1 LPFQNRQA
9 NTGQA
14 SCSAFDLTAVHLP
27 DLVSVCPITIPTL
40 SFSAALFFQH
50 SHTDSVSSKKK
61 PKQPFCEQA
70 TFCAQSP
77 RSIRFINPNYLKKSI
92 LNQSKTNVLAS
103 II

>member
-1 LPFQNRQA
+1 MLFFSFSTFPIRCQNIY
-9 NTGQA
+9 
-14 SCSAFDLTAVHLP
+14 CS
-27 DLVSVCPITIPTL
+27 STL

-77 RSIRFINPNYLKKSI
+77 RSIRFIKPNYLKKSI